1 MHTQA
6 HIHTHHGSTVENC
19 IVDINFLGPCSEGD
33 VRLSGGQYYTEGR
46 VEICLNNQWGT
57 VSSNFWSTSNGNVVC
72 RQLGFSPTGKH
83 IYLYTHNYSMS
94 VPLTVNYIMH
104 LQVQLLIPLLP
115 LVRELALSGLI
126 MCTALVVKVN

>member
-6 HIHTHHGSTVENC
+6 HIPCHTMAVLYRTVLLT
-19 IVDINFLGPCSEGD
+19 VLGPCSEGD

-57 VSSNFWSTSNGNVVC
+57 VSSNFWSTSDGNVVC
-72 RQLGFSPTGKH
+72 RQLGFSPTGKQIH
-83 IYLYTHNYSMS
+83 LHLYNMS
-94 VPLTVNYIMH
+94 VSLTINVVMH
-104 LQVQLLIPLLP
+104 SQVQLLIPLLP

-126 MCTALVVKVN
+126 MCTALVLKVD